1 MIAALTFD
9 VDCQTYTGATYVPM
23 PDELEVALETLS
35 PIFERHP
42 DWVATWF
49 LRIDPE
55 VDLFAPQAR
64 LLDDLVR
71 RGHALAWHY
80 HGPASRVAEFARHAR
95 QQGLD
100 VSRIGFGRGS
110 NRIFRTLSEAG
121 FKVDSTA
128 MPRPRY
134 PWTKRGVDWT
144 GSPDRP
150 FRPSAA
156 DYRVPGWPSLDLL
169 EIPISCTT
177 VVAPED
183 TERVV
188 RYLNLAYHP
197 RMFQPALVQWVSE
210 HDHLVTITHPYEL
223 VQGPS
228 HGLLAFESGTLEENV
243 MSIESLARSRGGCE
257 FVTLPEMAARLPV
270 EATRA

>member
-1 MIAALTFD
+1 MIAALTLD

-23 PDELEVALETLS
+23 LDELEVALETLR
-35 PIFERHP
+35 PVFERHP
-42 DWVATWF
+42 GWVATWF

-55 VDLFAPQAR
+55 VDLFDRQAR

-80 HGPASRVAEFARHAR
+80 HGPAGRLAEFADRAR
-95 QQGLD
+95 RRGLG
-100 VSRIGFGRGS
+100 VSRVGFGRSS
-110 NRIFRTLSEAG
+110 NRILRTLSEAG

-134 PWTKRGVDWT
+134 PWAKRGVDWT

-150 FRPSAA
+150 YRPSTR
-156 DYRVPGWPSLDLL
+156 DYRVPGEPSLDLL
-169 EIPISCTT
+169 EIPISCTE

-183 TERVV
+183 TQSVV
-188 RYLNLAYHP
+188 RYLNPAYHP
-197 RMFQPALVQWVSE
+197 HMFRPALERWASD

-223 VQGPS
+223 VHGPT
-228 HGLLAFESGTLEENV
+228 HGLLAFDTGALEENV
-243 MSIESLARSRGGCE
+243 MSIESVARSRGGCE
-257 FVTLPEMAARLPV
+257 FVTLPAMAARLPV